1 MAKVNFKQQK
11 RQRELAR
18 KTRQEQKQL
27 KRTSQPGTAAADGTA
42 DDPGIGNGANP
53 AGDAQAQPAGT
64 HSS

>member
-27 KRTSQPGTAAADGTA
+27 KRTSQPGAAAVDGTTDA
-42 DDPGIGNGANP
+42 PGAGQGANP
-53 AGDAQAQPAGT
+53 GGDAQAQPAGT
-64 HSS
+64 HTN